1 MLPENIHNRE
11 IRLSLRSHGMPNQNN
26 FALVEL
32 PLPASQADKVLVKN
46 RWFRVSISTRLMMS
60 VEAEE
65 VKGIP
70 FPPLKIGD
78 TLADAAIGQVIEA
91 PTESGLTPGDFV
103 MHPYGW
109 REFASVDSQ
118 QCVALGKE
126 IHDPAAY
133 LGHGWTAYAALT
145 QGIQIRNG
153 DTVFVS
159 SGAGAIGSMAGQ
171 IARLLGASKVIGSTG
186 SADKAHWMREQLGY
200 DATIE
205 RGKGT
210 IVAQLQL
217 SAPQGI
223 DVFVDIVGGEQLE
236 AAVSQA
242 REHAR
247 YVLLGALSAELAD
260 KQSTKIAPV
269 EIDSF
274 ALIVKGV
281 TLKGYS
287 ADENPEVFNRWIDQL
302 DHSDWKGIH
311 FASSL
316 YQGLDSAP
324 QALADACSGKAR
336 GVVIVAL

>member
-1 MLPENIHNRE
+1 MLPENFRNRE
-11 IRLSLRSHGMPNQNN
+11 IRLSLRSQGMPNQNN
-26 FALVEL
+26 FALVDV
-32 PLPASQADKVLVKN
+32 PPPVSQAGKVIVKN

-91 PTESGLTPGDFV
+91 PVESGLTPGDFV

-109 REFASVDSQ
+109 REFASVDFQ

-145 QGIQIRNG
+145 KGIQVHNG

-171 IARLLGASKVIGSTG
+171 IARRLGASKIIGSTG
-186 SADKAHWMREQLGY
+186 SAEKARWMREQLRY

-210 IVAQLQL
+210 IAAQLHQC
-217 SAPQGI
+217 APEGL

-274 ALIVKGV
+274 ALVVKGV

-287 ADENPEVFNRWIDQL
+287 ADENPEVFNTWIDQL
-302 DHSDWKGIH
+302 SHPDWQDIH
-311 FASSL
+311 FASSI
-316 YQGLDSAP
+316 YQGLDAAP

-336 GVVIVAL
+336 GVVLVAL